1 MTCFYGVHSL
11 FPFANKTIW
20 EHIFFFK
27 RCPHIRIFSCV
38 VGAFTNIQFHIHMTP
53 RPETTICGSH
63 KELFCAGI
71 EPATR
76 CTAANCPAT
85 APTVQSNIEIS
96 NLVSDEYATNTTILA
111 SWDGV
116 RSQPDG
122 PLIFTPFIENGEVEK
137 AREQSEVDPS
147 LFAGVKSY
155 AGYFNVNK
163 RAQWN
168 LYSWFFPA
176 PDRDLSSTPLI
187 IWLQGGPGYSSL
199 HSLFEE
205 IGPIEYLYYNETV
218 VKRNITWGS
227 DYSLLFIDN
236 PVGVGFSYSESGEYA
251 TNIDE
256 GLAIGDGWID
266 PPTLQHRSELGLQL
280 GLLDKTQADMI
291 HYMEK
296 LARYYW
302 ANDKFELYEK
312 AAQAGLDMLHI
323 FAPTNLKHILSDII
337 VDVLTYYEEFLN
349 RPDVQRAI
357 HVKTMQYSYFN
368 PVVERELKKE
378 TYHTSKLWLEV
389 LLEHYGVLCY
399 NGQLDVVVGYAPS
412 KNTYRS
418 LNWTGAQAYRDAE
431 RVPLL
436 DPDTG
441 AIHSFMKLG
450 GNFMDVLVRGA
461 GHMVPKDKP
470 RAAKQIIDIFINNH
484 KASTVYHIF
493 LLI

>member
-1 MTCFYGVHSL
+1 MLGVVSIL
-11 FPFANKTIW
+11 LY
-20 EHIFFFK
+20 
-27 RCPHIRIFSCV
+27 SC
-38 VGAFTNIQFHIHMTP
+38 
-53 RPETTICGSH
+53 TTISG
-63 KELFCAGI
+63 
-71 EPATR
+71 
-76 CTAANCPAT
+76 
-85 APTVQSNIEIS
+85 
-96 NLVSDEYATNTTILA
+96 

-116 RSQPDG
+116 RSLPDG
-122 PLIFTPFIENGEVEK
+122 PLIFTPFIENGEIEK

-205 IGPIEYLYYNETV
+205 IGPIDYLYYNETV
-218 VKRNITWGS
+218 AKRNITWGS

-236 PVGVGFSYSESGEYA
+236 PVGVGFSYSESGEYV

-256 GLAIGDGWID
+256 VGECLLNLLLQFQEVFPEMKTAPLFIAGQSYGGKYVTSFGRYIHRNNLDPKKKKINLKGLAIGDGWID
-266 PPTLQHRSELGLQL
+266 PPTLLHRSELGLQL

-291 HYMEK
+291 NYMEK

-378 TYHTSKLWLEV
+378 TYQTSKLWLEV

-441 AIHSFMKLG
+441 AINSFMKLG

-470 RAAKQIIDIFINNH
+470 RAAKQIIDIFIN
-484 KASTVYHIF
+484 KF
-493 LLI
+493 K